1 MKAVLYPRP
10 NEYQFTDVPDPAP
23 RPGQVLL
30 RVRSSTICGTDL
42 KIFAGQFPGT
52 KFPHVAGHEWSGEV
66 LALGDGVRDLKPGD
80 RVGVEVHVGCGSCPR
95 CQEGLY
101 TLCEAYGDQSRG
113 HAHIGFTVWGG
124 LAQLCA
130 VPARACHLLPSEL
143 DFDDGAFTDS
153 IGITLAAVERGR
165 LRPGEGVAIIGPGA
179 FGLLALQVARALGA
193 SPIVLIGTRSERLQ
207 VGKELGADA
216 LVNSREDADAV
227 GRVKSLFGGRGPDL
241 VVEFAGTEE
250 GAALAVQLPRRG
262 GRAVLAGAT
271 APGRLLRADLSTI
284 VRGHLEVIGSL
295 ANPQAISRRGLELM
309 ARRLVNVKPLITHH
323 FPLEAFGQA
332 WETFTSRAGGAF
344 RVMLHP

>member
-1 MKAVLYPRP
+1 MKAVVYPRP
-10 NEYQFTDVPDPAP
+10 NDFQFTEVPDPV
-23 RPGQVLL
+23 PGPGHVLL
-30 RVRSSTICGTDL
+30 RVRATTICGTDL
-42 KIFAGQFPGT
+42 KILAGQFPGT
-52 KFPHVAGHEWSGEV
+52 RFPHVAGHEWSGEV
-66 LALGDGVRDLKPGD
+66 IALGDGVRSLRLGD
-80 RVGVEVHVGCGSCPR
+80 RVGVEVHVGCGNCPR

-101 TLCEAYGDQSRG
+101 TLCEAYGDRSRG

-130 VPARACHLLPSEL
+130 VPARACHRLPDSL
-143 DFDDGAFTDS
+143 DFDEGAFTDS
-153 IGITLAAVERGR
+153 LGITLAAIERGR

-193 SPIVLIGTRSERLQ
+193 APIVLIGTRHERLQ
-207 VGKELGADA
+207 VGKQLGADA
-216 LVNSREDADAV
+216 VINTREEAEPV
-227 GRVKSLFGGRGPDL
+227 GRVKSLFDGRGPDL
-241 VVEFAGTEE
+241 TVEFAGTEE
-250 GAALAVQLPRRG
+250 AAALAVQLPRRG

-271 APGRLLRADLSTI
+271 SPGRLLKADLATI

-295 ANPQAISRRGLELM
+295 ANPQAISRRGLDLM
-309 ARRLVNVKPLITHH
+309 ARGLVRVKPLITHH

>member
-1 MKAVLYPRP
+1 MKAVVYPRP
-10 NEYQFTDVPDPAP
+10 NEFHYTIVHDPAAM
-23 RPGQVLL
+23 PGHVLL
-30 RVRSSTICGTDL
+30 RVRSTTICGTDL

-66 LALGDGVRDLKPGD
+66 LDVGDGVTDLKPGD

-113 HAHIGFTVWGG
+113 HAHIGFTIWGG
-124 LAQLCA
+124 LAELCV
-130 VPARACHLLPSEL
+130 VPARACHLLPGSL

-153 IGITLAAVERGR
+153 IGITLAAIERGR
-165 LRPGEGVAIIGPGA
+165 LRPGEGVAVIGPGA

-193 SPIVLIGTRSERLQ
+193 SPIVLIGTRNERLQ

-216 LVNSREDADAV
+216 LVNIREEGDAV

-271 APGRLLRADLSTI
+271 SPGRLLKADLATI

-295 ANPQAISRRGLELM
+295 ANPYGISRRGLDLM
-309 ARRLVNVKPLITHH
+309 ARGLVRVKPLITHH
-323 FPLEAFGQA
+323 FPLQAFGEA